1 MKRIH
6 LSLLLFILP
15 LYAHAQEKPPG
26 LTYIDSINLSVQS
39 TALEL
44 AMFECLPESDSGE
57 LEIIPI
63 GSMYFCVVQCISN
76 DKLFQFEYESSS
88 WINIPLPSLQ
98 DPEVATI
105 RKVKSLF
112 QKNGQIF
119 ITLHWSGAEIRG
131 YDDERPYVYEDK
143 TFALSYLQ
151 QLVKK

>member
-1 MKRIH
+1 MKKIH
-6 LSLLLFILP
+6 VALLLLLLP
-15 LYAHAQEKPPG
+15 LCANAQEKAPG
-26 LTYIDSINLSVQS
+26 LAYIDSINMSMQS

-44 AMFECLPESDSGE
+44 AMLECLPESDNGE
-57 LEIIPI
+57 LEIVPI
-63 GSMYFCVVQCISN
+63 GSTYFCIVRCIAN
-76 DKLFQFEYESSS
+76 DKLFQFEYESNS

-98 DPEVATI
+98 DPEVTTI

-112 QKNGQIF
+112 AENGNIL

-143 TFALSYLQ
+143 TFTLSYLQ

>member
-1 MKRIH
+1 MHMLKKNLQGSRILI
-6 LSLLLFILP
+6 LSICLCSPPPLNLP
-15 LYAHAQEKPPG
+15 
-26 LTYIDSINLSVQS
+26 
-39 TALEL
+39 
-44 AMFECLPESDSGE
+44 CLNA
-57 LEIIPI
+57 
-63 GSMYFCVVQCISN
+63 FQCISN

-112 QKNGQIF
+112 AENGNIL